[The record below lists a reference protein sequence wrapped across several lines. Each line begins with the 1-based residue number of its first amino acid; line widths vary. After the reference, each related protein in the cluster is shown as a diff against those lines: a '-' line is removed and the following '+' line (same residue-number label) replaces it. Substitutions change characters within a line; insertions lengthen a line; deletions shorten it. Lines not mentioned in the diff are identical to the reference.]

1 MRRHCRHSRGD
12 DGGDEQG
19 DRLCALFV
27 GAVVVQHVALLLR
40 DMADADAV
48 PTAVERAERGEA
60 VVAAIVVGA
69 AATL

>member
-1 MRRHCRHSRGD
+1 VRRHCRNSRGD

-19 DRLCALFV
+19 DRLFALFV

-40 DMADADAV
+40 DVADADAV
-48 PTAVERAERGEA
+48 PPAVERTEGGEA
-60 VVAAIVVGA
+60 VVAAIVKGA